1 MTTSVLDDADPH
13 VDPRV
18 QPTNAVSIAG
28 RDRVGMLVD
37 RGHQLRARR
46 RRADGRD
53 RKPAFA
59 FPGRCPGGRWNDST
73 VFSQVTSGPN
83 GLAAP
88 DGVGVTIT
96 RDPLDGEDGQPDVA
110 NPYTYVHND
119 PLNLTDPTG
128 MRAHDDDINN
138 LDICVKIGLCKG
150 PPSVDSLPECASSA
164 WFLLNQPPPPPAAD
178 PLISILFPNAPT
190 CRPKPQAVKL
200 RPVSPPSLPAAD
212 GTPCDPPTTARG
224 EKIVWNSSER
234 QCGVWNVTYSL
245 CRRNGDPGC
254 TDRAIDVPKCPA
266 LISTPA
272 SALSYNSFGLAFG
285 QLLEGDRQQALETFA
300 NGSSTSG
307 GGYITGRF
315 VGGSRFT
322 GSTAAKF
329 VGKIASLPASFFAGV
344 VDLYCM
350 TAEN

>member
-1 MTTSVLDDADPH
+1 VLERGNYDPITSTFL
-13 VDPRV
+13 
-18 QPTNAVSIAG
+18 
-28 RDRVGMLVD
+28 
-37 RGHQLRARR
+37 
-46 RRADGRD
+46 
-53 RKPAFA
+53 
-59 FPGRCPGGRWNDST
+59 
-73 VFSQVTSGPN
+73 
-83 GLAAP
+83 
-88 DGVGVTIT
+88 T